1 MGRGDPRDTDR
12 PAEQQPLAGIA
23 LRLGTALLLAIMF
36 ALVKLVS
43 TRGVNVVES
52 LFYRQCGSA
61 LCATGMV
68 ALGPGFASLRTKRVR
83 AHVGRMALG
92 LGAMA
97 LNFLAFILL
106 PLAEATTIG
115 FSVPIFSVVLAALV
129 LGEPTGRWRWSAVAA
144 GFAGVMIIVQP
155 GTGDVPL
162 LGAAVALAA
171 ALLTAS
177 VTVVIRRLGAT
188 ERAATTVFWFAV
200 SSLVPL
206 GLAMPLFAREH
217 DVATWLMLAG
227 LALAGG
233 LAQLTLTGA
242 LRLAPV
248 ALVMPMD
255 YTSLLWA
262 LLLGSWIFAEVP
274 TPWIWVGAPI
284 IIASGLVIVWRE
296 HRLHR
301 RAALSAE
308 AAAPN

>member
-1 MGRGDPRDTDR
+1 MELDTDS
-12 PAEQQPLAGIA
+12 PAEQRPLAGIA
-23 LRLGTALLLAIMF
+23 LRLLTALLLAVMF
-36 ALVKLVS
+36 ALVKLAS

-61 LCATGMV
+61 LCATGLV
-68 ALGPGFASLRTKRVR
+68 AAGPGFDKLRTRRVW

-92 LGAMA
+92 LAAMA
-97 LNFLAFILL
+97 LNFMAFILL

-115 FSVPIFSVVLAALV
+115 FSVPIFSVVLAALL
-129 LGEPTGRWRWSAVAA
+129 LGEPTGKWRWGAVAA
-144 GFAGVMIIVQP
+144 GFAGVLLIVQP
-155 GTGDVPL
+155 GSGGVPL
-162 LGAAVALAA
+162 LGASVALVA

-177 VTVVIRRLGAT
+177 VTIVIRRLGAT

-206 GLAMPLFAREH
+206 GILMLHFAGAH
-217 DVATWLMLAG
+217 DGVTWLILGG

-262 LLLGSWIFAEVP
+262 VLLGASIFGELPSPWTWI
-274 TPWIWVGAPI
+274 GAPI

-301 RAALSAE
+301 RAALSSQ
-308 AAAPN
+308 AATTT

>member
-1 MGRGDPRDTDR
+1 MELDTDR
-12 PAEQQPLAGIA
+12 PADQRPLAGIA
-23 LRLGTALLLAIMF
+23 LRLVTALLLAVMF
-36 ALVKLVS
+36 ALVKLVA
-43 TRGVNVVES
+43 TRGVNVAES

-61 LCATGMV
+61 LCATGLV
-68 ALGPGFASLRTKRVR
+68 ALGPGFGSLRTRRVW

-92 LGAMA
+92 VAAMA

-129 LGEPTGRWRWSAVAA
+129 LGEPTGKWRWGAVAA
-144 GFAGVMIIVQP
+144 GFAGVLLIVQP
-155 GTGDVPL
+155 GRGDVPL
-162 LGAAVALAA
+162 AGASVALAA

-177 VTVVIRRLGAT
+177 VTIVIRRLGAT

-206 GLAMPLFAREH
+206 GLLMLRFARSH
-217 DVATWLMLAG
+217 DPSTWALLAG

-262 LLLGSWIFAEVP
+262 VLLGSALFGELPSPWTWI
-274 TPWIWVGAPI
+274 GAPI

-301 RAALSAE
+301 RAALAAE
-308 AAAPN
+308 AAAPT

>member
-1 MGRGDPRDTDR
+1 
-12 PAEQQPLAGIA
+12 
-23 LRLGTALLLAIMF
+23 
-36 ALVKLVS
+36 
-43 TRGVNVVES
+43 
-52 LFYRQCGSA
+52 
-61 LCATGMV
+61 
-68 ALGPGFASLRTKRVR
+68 
-83 AHVGRMALG
+83 MALG